1 MSLIKCDN
9 CGKEFPEDEI
19 DNHKMY
25 CIFSIQQKELEN
37 LIPCEICGQLI
48 DFNVYH
54 QHLLYC
60 PPVSTSLPVPDFNQF
75 EFPELNRNGAT
86 VQEPSDEILSNIRD
100 NSRNMLG
107 ILREMDNIINR
118 LRSVETD
125 NSYDD
130 LINLEQ
136 NNVNVGVN
144 KIEDYVTK
152 KQEKITCPICT
163 LDTEEIGET
172 VCGHKFCYECIE
184 EWLKD
189 NKKCPVCMI
198 EFNDN

>member
-1 MSLIKCDN
+1 MSFIKCDN
-9 CGKEFPEDEI
+9 CGNSFPENEI
-19 DNHKMY
+19 ENHKLY
-25 CIFSIQQKELEN
+25 CVFSIQQKELEN
-37 LIPCEICGQLI
+37 LIPCEICNQLI

-60 PPVSTSLPVPDFNQF
+60 PPIPTSTPAPTFTSLN
-75 EFPELNRNGAT
+75 FPELNRNESP
-86 VQEPSDEILSNIRD
+86 QEPSDVILSNIRE

-107 ILREMDNIINR
+107 ILREMDDIINR
-118 LRSVETD
+118 IRGVEADDT
-125 NSYDD
+125 YDD

-136 NNVNVGVN
+136 NNVNVGV
-144 KIEDYVTK
+144 KKVEDYVTK
-152 KQEKITCPICT
+152 KQEIITCPICT
-163 LDTEEIGET
+163 METEEIGET

-184 EWLKD
+184 EWLKN